1 MEGFSSCPGQTLK
14 LLIGIYLYADLWRVS
29 STCLQHCCVQFPGGG
44 GTGMLPAG
52 TLTSALP
59 FPCSDV
65 PLELSDT
72 SLLSSVAETRQ
83 LMDAAYKRTWD
94 IKKNLQNNALTP
106 AELLSYFKQ
115 PVGGTREAVQA
126 ADYLQTT
133 LSLLKEKL
141 RWAVRGDF
149 NVTDLLTPAQVE
161 VIFKATVCDQQD
173 KKINCASSGYRTITG
188 ECNNRRNPSLG
199 ASNRALARWL
209 PAEYEDGVSVPRGWT
224 EGRCFSGFLLP
235 LVRQASNKIVRF
247 PLEQLWMDQQRS
259 LMFMWWGQSIDHDLD
274 FSPESPSVAGQTGS
288 CLAPSPEPLMNFP
301 FLYLQIPPNE
311 PRITNRRDCLPF
323 FRSAAAC
330 QRGRAVQEQINAL
343 TSFLD
348 GREAAMA
355 QRLWDRN
362 SQKGLLAVNHNF
374 TDRGREYMPF
384 GPMRKEP
391 CLKASGA
398 ARIPCFLASDKMLG
412 LACMHTLFLQEH
424 NCLVGKL
431 RSLNP
436 HWNDER
442 LYQEAQ
448 KVLGA
453 MIQII
458 TYRDYLSLLLGCRFH
473 RLIPR
478 CRGYNESMD
487 SRISNVFALAF
498 RSAHASVPPT
508 VGHLDEYYR
517 PITPEIQ
524 LRTSFFAVWRIIQEG
539 GIDPYLRSL
548 MADQLWDR
556 LFEEVERIGFDLA
569 ALNMQR
575 GCSDI
580 QLLAGYNSWRKF
592 CGLSQ
597 PSGVKSLGKFLK
609 IYGTPK
615 SIDIWIGA
623 LAEPFVK
630 GGRVGPPMAC
640 LIGTQFRNIR
650 DGDRFWWQNPGVFTP
665 CQCCSLAKISL
676 SRIICDNTHITK
688 VSRNIFQANR
698 LPPWLFSTAGWKVLT
713 GVSQSVQLWFAT
725 PGCLIVT

>member
-149 NVTDLLTPAQVE
+149 NVTGRILL
-161 VIFKATVCDQQD
+161 
-173 KKINCASSGYRTITG
+173 
-188 ECNNRRNPSLG
+188 
-199 ASNRALARWL
+199 
-209 PAEYEDGVSVPRGWT
+209 
-224 EGRCFSGFLLP
+224 
-235 LVRQASNKIVRF
+235 
-247 PLEQLWMDQQRS
+247 
-259 LMFMWWGQSIDHDLD
+259 
-274 FSPESPSVAGQTGS
+274 
-288 CLAPSPEPLMNFP
+288 
-301 FLYLQIPPNE
+301 
-311 PRITNRRDCLPF
+311 
-323 FRSAAAC
+323 
-330 QRGRAVQEQINAL
+330 
-343 TSFLD
+343 
-348 GREAAMA
+348 
-355 QRLWDRN
+355 
-362 SQKGLLAVNHNF
+362 
-374 TDRGREYMPF
+374 
-384 GPMRKEP
+384 
-391 CLKASGA
+391 
-398 ARIPCFLASDKMLG
+398 MLG